1 MITYAVDFESFYDSE
16 CSITTLGP
24 AGYFSHPSFEAY
36 MVTVVGDDGY
46 VYAGCPRAFDWAMLN
61 GHTVLSH
68 NASFDESLYLHGV
81 RCGWFKSCTPA
92 EWHCTADMV
101 AYLGLPRSLKN
112 ASAALFDIKVD
123 KTTRDNMKGLRWDSM
138 SEEFRKEVTQYAI
151 VDSELCLRIW
161 TKLNDQWPQVERDIS
176 RMNRKICQRGL
187 PIDVKALRENIVKI
201 GNTLFDAERSI
212 PWIGDATP
220 LSRKAFNAQC
230 RKQGIDPPKSLA
242 ADSED
247 ANKWFAEHQQE
258 CPWARAVQDYRRI
271 NMFQKKLQAFDYGT
285 MPDDRYYGGLMYC
298 GANPTA
304 RFSGSGGNLNLQNL
318 PREEMFGVN
327 FRHMIKPKAGNKLIV
342 VDLSQIEVR
351 TLSYLSGDKRSLDM
365 IRQAKDIYHAF
376 GVLLGMHDPANG
388 ELKEYDKDLRL
399 KVKAMVLGCG
409 YSIGPSRFAEYS
421 GMTLQEAEVAV
432 RTYRMR
438 MKPVVNYWAKL
449 NQELVTACALGVPF
463 ELDLPS
469 GRTLR
474 YGKLRKMKAIG
485 DRFAII
491 GKMYRMGGMR
501 DIKLYGGTLAE
512 NCVSHDSEVLTY
524 DAGWVRVA
532 DVKVTQRVWDG
543 TEFVLH
549 DGFIDKGRQPVVDV
563 FGVYATSDHRFLVG
577 EDWVAAD
584 KACRLP
590 IEEASSPPY
599 EAQGLYGTDVWDVHH
614 HTEGGFNQ
622 RQEREIDE
630 SPVGAAMPMWE
641 GRDSCVERNT
651 SDQDL
656 RIEVPDLV
664 QDHIG
669 KPDDS
674 RPIGAQTIRSVALNE
689 RQMPP
694 THTPSMEELRGSR
707 DSSLPKVAGEFPK
720 LLGRYAP
727 NVEGGIDVRPD
738 RQQQGLQ
745 PRELSVGYVVPTGP
759 QHEKQPDTVRDIG
772 FSQDQRGEMQ
782 HPTLPYRQRMA
793 DADSRYSK
801 TQLQKQVGDLLNCG
815 PNSRFAV
822 RAGAGHP
829 VLIAHNC
836 SQGLA
841 RDIFSDMMLRI
852 DAAGYPIILHVH
864 DEVVCEVPED
874 IAEGALGDILNI
886 MSTPPDW
893 IPDIPVSAEGHI
905 LDIYTK

>member
-16 CSITTLGP
+16 CSITVLGP

-46 VYAGCPRAFDWAMLN
+46 VYAGCPREFDWSMLN
-61 GHTVLSH
+61 GNVVLSH

-81 RCGWFKSCTPA
+81 NCGWFKPCTPA

-112 ASAALFDIKVD
+112 ASATLFDIKVD
-123 KTTRDNMKGLRWDSM
+123 KTTRDNMKGLQWSSM

-151 VDSELCLRIW
+151 VDSQLCLRIW
-161 TKLNDQWPQVERDIS
+161 KKLHKQWPQVERDIS

-242 ADSED
+242 AGNED
-247 ANKWFAEHQQE
+247 ADKWFAAHQQD
-258 CPWARAVQDYRRI
+258 CPWARSVQDYRRI

-351 TLSYLSGDKRSLDM
+351 TLSYLAGDKRALDM
-365 IRQAKDIYHAF
+365 IRNAKDIYHAF

-388 ELKEYDKDLRL
+388 ELKDYDKALRQR
-399 KVKAMVLGCG
+399 VKAMVLGCG
-409 YSIGPSRFAEYS
+409 YCIGPSRFAEYS
-421 GMTLQEAEVAV
+421 SMSLQEAEQAV
-432 RTYRMR
+432 RTYRLR
-438 MKPVVNYWAKL
+438 MKSVVNYWAKL

-463 ELDLPS
+463 ELELPS
-469 GRTLR
+469 GRILR
-474 YGKLRKMKAIG
+474 YGKLRKMKALG

-512 NCVSHDSEVLTY
+512 N
-524 DAGWVRVA
+524 A
-532 DVKVTQRVWDG
+532 
-543 TEFVLH
+543 
-549 DGFIDKGRQPVVDV
+549 
-563 FGVYATSDHRFLVG
+563 
-577 EDWVAAD
+577 
-584 KACRLP
+584 
-590 IEEASSPPY
+590 
-599 EAQGLYGTDVWDVHH
+599 
-614 HTEGGFNQ
+614 
-622 RQEREIDE
+622 
-630 SPVGAAMPMWE
+630 
-641 GRDSCVERNT
+641 
-651 SDQDL
+651 
-656 RIEVPDLV
+656 
-664 QDHIG
+664 
-669 KPDDS
+669 
-674 RPIGAQTIRSVALNE
+674 
-689 RQMPP
+689 
-694 THTPSMEELRGSR
+694 
-707 DSSLPKVAGEFPK
+707 
-720 LLGRYAP
+720 
-727 NVEGGIDVRPD
+727 
-738 RQQQGLQ
+738 
-745 PRELSVGYVVPTGP
+745 
-759 QHEKQPDTVRDIG
+759 
-772 FSQDQRGEMQ
+772 
-782 HPTLPYRQRMA
+782 
-793 DADSRYSK
+793 
-801 TQLQKQVGDLLNCG
+801 
-815 PNSRFAV
+815 
-822 RAGAGHP
+822 
-829 VLIAHNC
+829 

-864 DEVVCEVPED
+864 DEVVCEVPEA
-874 IAEGALGDILNI
+874 IADEALSKILDI

-893 IPDIPVSAEGHI
+893 IPDIPVSAEGEI

>member
-1 MITYAVDFESFYDSE
+1 MITYALDFESFYDSE

-46 VYAGCPRAFDWAMLN
+46 VYAGCPREFDWSMLN

-81 RCGWFKSCTPA
+81 NCGWFKPCTPA

-112 ASAALFDIKVD
+112 ASATLFDIKVD
-123 KTTRDNMKGLRWDSM
+123 KTTRDNMKGLQWSSM

-151 VDSELCLRIW
+151 VDSQLCLRIW
-161 TKLNDQWPQVERDIS
+161 KTLHEQWPQVERDIS

-242 ADSED
+242 AGNED
-247 ANKWFAEHQQE
+247 ADKWFAAHQQD
-258 CPWARAVQDYRRI
+258 CPWARSVQDYRRI

-342 VDLSQIEVR
+342 ADLSQIEVR
-351 TLSYLSGDKRSLDM
+351 TLSYLAGDKRALDM
-365 IRQAKDIYHAF
+365 IRNAKDIYHAF
-376 GVLLGMHDPANG
+376 GVLLGLHDPANG
-388 ELKEYDKDLRL
+388 ELKDYDKGLRQR
-399 KVKAMVLGCG
+399 VKAMVLGCFEPDTLVLTEYGWKPILYLETQDRVWDGVEWVNHNGIICQGEQETIRQHGVGVTEDHEILTEDGWLEWCEVATNPSLTESAVRSVTLPCSNGLTKIGHGIRECGVNADGLVLWTETTSKREGQLGATRAPNRNQRKPIGGTADTKISSPTTTLDSDFLTVFRPASTDATTQMTQLTGIMGGVEYTYSHRGGGEGRSSSPISLPSKGGMTLNYNSTGSTMIEVTSQKTYDLSPDLTICKTAGPFMVCRQELPNSKRRSVVYDVSFAGPRNRFTILTDAGPMVVHNCG
-409 YSIGPSRFAEYS
+409 YGIGAARFAEFS
-421 GMTLQEAEVAV
+421 GMSLEEAEQAV
-432 RTYRMR
+432 RTYRLR
-438 MKPVVNYWAKL
+438 MKSVVNYWAKL

-463 ELDLPS
+463 ELELPS
-469 GRTLR
+469 ARILR
-474 YGKLRKMKAIG
+474 YGKLRKMKALG

-512 NCVSHDSEVLTY
+512 N
-524 DAGWVRVA
+524 A
-532 DVKVTQRVWDG
+532 
-543 TEFVLH
+543 
-549 DGFIDKGRQPVVDV
+549 
-563 FGVYATSDHRFLVG
+563 
-577 EDWVAAD
+577 
-584 KACRLP
+584 
-590 IEEASSPPY
+590 
-599 EAQGLYGTDVWDVHH
+599 
-614 HTEGGFNQ
+614 
-622 RQEREIDE
+622 
-630 SPVGAAMPMWE
+630 
-641 GRDSCVERNT
+641 
-651 SDQDL
+651 
-656 RIEVPDLV
+656 
-664 QDHIG
+664 
-669 KPDDS
+669 
-674 RPIGAQTIRSVALNE
+674 
-689 RQMPP
+689 
-694 THTPSMEELRGSR
+694 
-707 DSSLPKVAGEFPK
+707 
-720 LLGRYAP
+720 
-727 NVEGGIDVRPD
+727 
-738 RQQQGLQ
+738 
-745 PRELSVGYVVPTGP
+745 
-759 QHEKQPDTVRDIG
+759 
-772 FSQDQRGEMQ
+772 
-782 HPTLPYRQRMA
+782 
-793 DADSRYSK
+793 
-801 TQLQKQVGDLLNCG
+801 
-815 PNSRFAV
+815 
-822 RAGAGHP
+822 
-829 VLIAHNC
+829 

-864 DEVVCEVPED
+864 DEVVCEVPEA
-874 IAEGALGDILNI
+874 IADEALSNILNI

-893 IPDIPVSAEGHI
+893 IPDIPVAAEGHI
-905 LDIYTK
+905 LDLYAK